1 MASGN
6 QKVKTPSGWNATQ
19 GAWVKTGASTW
30 KAVDQIYIKTPD
42 GWNNASGQ
50 EATQIPYPYIANAQ
64 EPNIRQTI
72 VSYPYIA
79 NAQQPNIRNK
89 QTSYPYQAS
98 AQEPNIRQTIVP
110 YPYIANAQEPNI
122 RQTIVPYPYIA
133 NGQQPNERIRQVTY
147 SYNAVAQEPN
157 TYDHRSP
164 FTYDHR
170 SPFTYALRSPFTYN
184 YRSPFTY
191 QNNARQPNTYQA
203 PARQPVIAN
212 ARQPNTYQAPARQPF
227 IANARQPA
235 TYQAPARQPFIA
247 SARQPATYQAPAR
260 QPSIGN
266 ARNPFTY
273 QARTPVYVPGPSG
286 CFSANMLILMG
297 DNTLRPISE
306 VEAGMHVL
314 SFNFETNLLES
325 REVGGM
331 MVPREDI
338 QLYDVKLSN
347 GNHIEISGG
356 HPISTSRGWRYIN
369 EDAWKMEVEN
379 GIADFECAVGEFK
392 VGDELFYFGEQGVIV
407 ESITKQEELQTT
419 HNILLVDSNENYFVN
434 GVLVH
439 NGQKK

>member
-19 GAWVKTGASTW
+19 GAWVKTGNSTW

-42 GWNNASGQ
+42 GWNDASGQ
-50 EATQIPYPYIANAQ
+50 EATQIPYPYIATGQ

-72 VSYPYIA
+72 V
-79 NAQQPNIRNK
+79 
-89 QTSYPYQAS
+89 T
-98 AQEPNIRQTIVP
+98 

-122 RQTIVPYPYIA
+122 RQTIVPYPYQA
-133 NGQQPNERIRQVTY
+133 NGQEPNQRSRQITY
-147 SYNAVAQEPN
+147 TYQAQARQPN
-157 TYDHRSP
+157 TYQYGSPFTYDHRQPNTYSVRSP

-170 SPFTYALRSPFTYN
+170 SPFTYNRTGRTPFTYN
-184 YRSPFTY
+184 RTGRTPF
-191 QNNARQPNTYQA
+191 TYQA
-203 PARQPVIAN
+203 PARQPATYQAPARQPFIAN

-227 IANARQPA
+227 IASARQPA

-260 QPSIGN
+260 QPFIAS

-273 QARTPVYVPGPSG
+273 QARTPVYIPGGGGG
-286 CFSANMLILMG
+286 CFSSDMLILMG
-297 DNTLRPISE
+297 DNRLMPISE
-306 VEAGMHVL
+306 VQAGDFVL

-325 REVGGM
+325 REVGAM
-331 MVPREDI
+331 MEPREDI
-338 QLYDVKLSN
+338 QLYNVKLSN

-356 HPISTSRGWRYIN
+356 HPVSTARGWRYIN
-369 EDAWKMEVEN
+369 EDAWKVEVEA
-379 GIADFECAVGEFK
+379 GIADFECAVGEFE
-392 VGDELFYFGEQGVIV
+392 VGDELFYFGEHGVIV

-419 HNILLVDSNENYFVN
+419 YNIVLVEGNENYFVN

-439 NGQKK
+439 NGEKK